1 METMNDDRRT
11 FLKSTA
17 AGVIAGGIL
26 AGKAGEALAQ
36 DKAPAAAPKGSN
48 QMTAA
53 PKNMTF
59 TMLDGPDG
67 LSLGV
72 RTDKGIVDIGA
83 AAAAFKIDA
92 PTTTDDIISGDYNA
106 GALKTAID
114 KATAAGGKYVVTES
128 AAKFGPVVTNP
139 SKIICVGFNY
149 ISHASEVKVKIPAEP
164 ILFNK
169 YNSSLN
175 GAGGT
180 IAVSKE
186 HGSHFDYETELVAV
200 IGKTARDVSEADA
213 LNYVFGYTIG
223 HDFSERDQQMRTGQ
237 FMLGKTGDGWGP
249 LGPWLVTADQI
260 DPNNLDL
267 KTTVNGEVRQNS
279 NTRNM
284 IFNTAKIIS
293 FASRYMTLE
302 PGDVIFTGTP
312 EGVILG
318 MPPEKQVWLKA
329 GDKIVSTIEKLG
341 EMHIG
346 LT

>member
-1 METMNDDRRT
+1 MNDDRRT

-26 AGKAGEALAQ
+26 AGKAGDALAQ
-36 DKAPAAAPKGSN
+36 DKAPVPAPKGQS
-48 QMTAA
+48 QMTPT

-59 TMLDGPDG
+59 TMLDGPNG

-72 RTDKGIVDIGA
+72 RTDKGIVDVGA
-83 AAAAFKIDA
+83 AGEAFKIDVPA
-92 PTTTDDIISGDYNA
+92 TTDDIIGGDYDA
-106 GALKTAID
+106 AALKTAID
-114 KATAAGGKYVVTES
+114 KANAAGGKYIVAEDK
-128 AAKFGPVVTNP
+128 AKFAPVVTNP
-139 SKIICVGFNY
+139 GKILCVGFNY
-149 ISHASEVKVKIPAEP
+149 RSHASEAKVKIPTEP

-169 YNSSLN
+169 YNSALN
-175 GAGGT
+175 GANGT

-200 IGKTARDVSEADA
+200 IGKTARDVSEDDA
-213 LNYVFGYTIG
+213 LKYVFGYTIG

-267 KTTVNGEVRQNS
+267 KTTVNGEVRQNA
-279 NTRNM
+279 NTRDM
-284 IFNTAKIIS
+284 IFNTAKIIA
-293 FASRYMTLE
+293 FASKYMTLE
-302 PGDVIFTGTP
+302 PGDVFFTGTP

-329 GDKIVSTIEKLG
+329 GDKIVSTIDKLG
-341 EMHIG
+341 DMHIA
-346 LT
+346 LV

>member
-1 METMNDDRRT
+1 MNDDRRT

-36 DKAPAAAPKGSN
+36 DKTPAAAAKGSN
-48 QMTAA
+48 QMTPA

-72 RTDKGIVDIGA
+72 RTDKGIVDVGA

-92 PTTTDDIISGDYNA
+92 PTTTDDIISGDYDA
-106 GALKTAID
+106 AALKTAVD
-114 KATAAGGKYVVTES
+114 KATAAGGKYLVAEN
-128 AAKFGPVVTNP
+128 AAKFGPVVTAP
-139 SKIICVGFNY
+139 SKIICVGLNY
-149 ISHASEVKVKIPAEP
+149 RSHANEAAMKIPFEP

-169 YNSSLN
+169 YNSALN
-175 GAGGT
+175 AHNGT

-186 HGSHFDYETELVAV
+186 AGHQFDYETELVAI
-200 IGKTARDVSEADA
+200 IGKEARNVSEADA
-213 LNYVFGYTIG
+213 LKYVFGYTVG
-223 HDFSERDQQMRTGQ
+223 HDFSERDQQLRDGQ
-237 FMLGKTGDGWGP
+237 WMLGKTGDGWGP
-249 LGPWLVTADQI
+249 IGPWLVTADQI
-260 DPNNLDL
+260 DPDNLNL
-267 KTTVNGEVRQNS
+267 KTLVNGEQRQNA
-279 NTRNM
+279 NTKDM
-284 IFNTAKIIS
+284 IFSTAKIVA
-293 FASRYMTLE
+293 FASKYMTLE

-318 MPPEKQVWLKA
+318 YPKDKQVWLKA
-329 GDKIVSTIEKLG
+329 GDKIVSSIDKIG
-341 EMHIG
+341 ELHFT

>member
-1 METMNDDRRT
+1 MDDDRRT

-17 AGVIAGGIL
+17 AGVIAGGLL
-26 AGKAGEALAQ
+26 AGKAGDALAQ
-36 DKAPAAAPKGSN
+36 DKTPAAAPKGQP
-48 QMTAA
+48 QMTPA

-59 TMLDGPDG
+59 TMLDGPNG
-67 LSLGV
+67 ASLGV
-72 RTDKGIVDIGA
+72 RTPKGIVDVGA
-83 AAAAFKIDA
+83 AAEAFKIDA
-92 PTTTDDIISGDYNA
+92 PATTDDIISGDYDSA
-106 GALKTAID
+106 ALKAAID
-114 KATAAGGKYVVTES
+114 KATAAGGKYIVAES
-128 AAKFGPVVTNP
+128 AAKFAPVVTNP
-139 SKIICVGFNY
+139 SKILCVGFNY
-149 ISHASEVKVKIPAEP
+149 RSHANEIKVKIPTEP

-169 YNSSLN
+169 YNSALN
-175 GAGGT
+175 AAGGT

-223 HDFSERDQQMRTGQ
+223 HDFSERDQQVRTGQ

-267 KTTVNGEVRQNS
+267 KTTVNGEVRQDS
-279 NTRNM
+279 NTKNM
-284 IFNTAKIIS
+284 IFNTAQIVA
-293 FASRYMTLE
+293 FASKYMTLE

-312 EGVILG
+312 EGVIFG

-329 GDKIVSTIEKLG
+329 GDKIVSTVEKLG
-341 EMHIG
+341 EMHLS